1 MKDITKYQGVIPAF
15 YACYDEKGEISTEG
29 VKALTRHLISKGVKG
44 VYVGGSSGEC
54 IYQHVDERKKVLE
67 AVMEEAKG
75 KLAAGAEIIY
85 LGWLMAG
92 TVKGYKPAVRRYR
105 IRAVG
110 AVGMAA
116 TGTNTDQVRKSNHL
130 PEKIPVARYH
140 SLSAVEE
147 KLPDCLKITAKTED
161 GEIMAVRHKE
171 YAVYGLQFHP
181 ESIMT
186 PDGMTILR

>member
-1 MKDITKYQGVIPAF
+1 MDAIVYTSNTGFTEKYAKLLGGKLFLP
-15 YACYDEKGEISTEG
+15 
-29 VKALTRHLISKGVKG
+29 
-44 VYVGGSSGEC
+44 VYS
-54 IYQHVDERKKVLE
+54 L
-67 AVMEEAKG
+67 EEAKG

-130 PEKIPVARYH
+130 PEKIPVFTLQGGYDSSRLNPVHKAMMKM
-140 SLSAVEE
+140 VEKMFVQ
-147 KLPDCLKITAKTED
+147 KLED
-161 GEIMAVRHKE
+161 KLDRSPEEDAMLDMPLHGGDFVR
-171 YAVYGLQFHP
+171 
-181 ESIMT
+181 
-186 PDGMTILR
+186 

>member
-1 MKDITKYQGVIPAF
+1 MDAIVYTSNTGFTEKYAKLLGGKLFLP
-15 YACYDEKGEISTEG
+15 
-29 VKALTRHLISKGVKG
+29 
-44 VYVGGSSGEC
+44 VYS
-54 IYQHVDERKKVLE
+54 L
-67 AVMEEAKG
+67 EEAKG

-130 PEKIPVARYH
+130 PEKIPVFTLQGGYDSSQLNPVHKAMMKM
-140 SLSAVEE
+140 VEKMFVQ
-147 KLPDCLKITAKTED
+147 KLED
-161 GEIMAVRHKE
+161 KLDRSPEEDAMLDMLLHGGDYVRE
-171 YAVYGLQFHP
+171 ENLAELLQWY
-181 ESIMT
+181 ET
-186 PDGMTILR
+186 R

>member
-1 MKDITKYQGVIPAF
+1 MDAIVYTSNTGFTEKYAKLLGGKLFLP
-15 YACYDEKGEISTEG
+15 
-29 VKALTRHLISKGVKG
+29 
-44 VYVGGSSGEC
+44 VYS
-54 IYQHVDERKKVLE
+54 L
-67 AVMEEAKG
+67 EEAKG

-130 PEKIPVARYH
+130 PEKIPVFTLQGGYDSSRLNPGAQSDDEKWWRRCLSRSWRISWIAHRRRMPCWTCCARRRLCTGRE
-140 SLSAVEE
+140 SGRAFTV
-147 KLPDCLKITAKTED
+147 
-161 GEIMAVRHKE
+161 VRDAIETK
-171 YAVYGLQFHP
+171 
-181 ESIMT
+181 
-186 PDGMTILR
+186 

>member
-1 MKDITKYQGVIPAF
+1 MDAIVYTSNTGFTEKYAKLLGGKLFLP
-15 YACYDEKGEISTEG
+15 
-29 VKALTRHLISKGVKG
+29 
-44 VYVGGSSGEC
+44 VYS
-54 IYQHVDERKKVLE
+54 L
-67 AVMEEAKG
+67 EEAKG

-130 PEKIPVARYH
+130 PEKILVQNHTQQFLLFLR
-140 SLSAVEE
+140 LE
-147 KLPDCLKITAKTED
+147 K
-161 GEIMAVRHKE
+161 
-171 YAVYGLQFHP
+171 
-181 ESIMT
+181 
-186 PDGMTILR
+186 